1 MIVLP
6 IAEDALFLFAE
17 SSAFVWAL
25 QLAENT
31 SMKKIIV
38 EGDAIIDALL
48 SSSNDF
54 RDIAA
59 LINDALIC
67 VLLVPF
73 LVVSLVRLSEMAILL
88 LIC

>member
-1 MIVLP
+1 M
-6 IAEDALFLFAE
+6 AEDALFLFVE
-17 SSAFVWAL
+17 SFAFVWAL

-31 SMKKIIV
+31 GMKKIIV

-73 LVVSLVRLSEMAILL
+73 LVVSLVRLSGMAILL

>member
-1 MIVLP
+1 
-6 IAEDALFLFAE
+6 
-17 SSAFVWAL
+17 
-25 QLAENT
+25 
-31 SMKKIIV
+31 MKKIIV

-59 LINDALIC
+59 LINDALIF

-73 LVVSLVRLSEMAILL
+73 LVVSLVGLSGMAILL